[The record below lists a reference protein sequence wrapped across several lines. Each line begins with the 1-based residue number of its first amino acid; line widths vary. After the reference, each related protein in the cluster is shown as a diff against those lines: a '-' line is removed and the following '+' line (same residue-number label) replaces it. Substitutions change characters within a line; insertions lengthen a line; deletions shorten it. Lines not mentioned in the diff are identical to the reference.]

1 MDIIWGTVDAVKLP
15 GTTVP
20 SSEHQQFG
28 RRHSF
33 ESQGNAPFG
42 SFRTPISIKYNA
54 YMCAYIYGAITN
66 RLLLTAPAT
75 LVGAVGTVDTSVA
88 KVRCREA
95 RAVAASQMSLL
106 AVTVLE
112 KRSGRSRLCKT
123 LKKFQITI
131 RSRQY
136 FSTFFIFFLLS
147 FLFLVKSH
155 TWHHVAVVDVR
166 FEVAHLP
173 GNVEQQSLG
182 ASELEH
188 LVVCRWKGGRLK
200 NYSRRAKRN
209 RDNYPSR
216 DNTWHT
222 RSATK
227 RCAPANSDYD
237 RTCYRGCTV
246 RLPISRRRPVTRRLK
261 YTEIQSSLV
270 HEPGITCISVQIFFS
285 ARNL

>member
-54 YMCAYIYGAITN
+54 YMCVYIYGAITN

-136 FSTFFIFFLLS
+136 FSIFFIFFLLS

-155 TWHHVAVVDVR
+155 T
-166 FEVAHLP
+166 
-173 GNVEQQSLG
+173 
-182 ASELEH
+182 
-188 LVVCRWKGGRLK
+188 
-200 NYSRRAKRN
+200 
-209 RDNYPSR
+209 
-216 DNTWHT
+216 
-222 RSATK
+222 
-227 RCAPANSDYD
+227 
-237 RTCYRGCTV
+237 
-246 RLPISRRRPVTRRLK
+246 
-261 YTEIQSSLV
+261 
-270 HEPGITCISVQIFFS
+270 
-285 ARNL
+285 